1 MAQGENLQQNDT
13 YVSELAEALRSQVSL
28 SAVPGL
34 LKQVIKNDM
43 WRRRIVRQTKK
54 AIEYNRFADFVKD
67 YPPDGLGSN
76 MNVLMSLCRFHEDI
90 EAVDLL
96 SKVDAGKEG
105 NPTGNN
111 QYTSGTVDIINS
123 STRTDR
129 PTGTSAAATM
139 RRLSKD
145 FPLIHERVLSGELSP
160 NKAALE
166 AGFRQPKFQLP
177 ADPIAAGRYMANR
190 VDKDWMLE
198 FYDAYTKAQGE

>member
-1 MAQGENLQQNDT
+1 M
-13 YVSELAEALRSQVSL
+13 SELAEALRSQVSL

-54 AIEYNRFADFVKD
+54 SIEYNRFADFVKD

-96 SKVDAGKEG
+96 AKVDAGKEG
-105 NPTGNN
+105 GNN
-111 QYTSGTVDIINS
+111 NPNGLGGKSGKTSDDIDTNNNINS
-123 STRTDR
+123 VNKPTR

-177 ADPIAAGRYMANR
+177 SDPIAAGRYMANR
-190 VDKDWMLE
+190 VNEDWMLE

>member
-43 WRRRIVRQTKK
+43 WRRRIVRQTRQSK
-54 AIEYNRFADFVKD
+54 EYNRFADFVKD

-105 NPTGNN
+105 GNNNQLGIN
-111 QYTSGTVDIINS
+111 QYTEVTVDNINS
-123 STRTDR
+123 DQRNTSNR
-129 PTGTSAAATM
+129 PTGTSAAGGRSVSQANAK
-139 RRLSKD
+139 RLGN
-145 FPLIHERVLSGELSP
+145 V
-160 NKAALE
+160 
-166 AGFRQPKFQLP
+166 
-177 ADPIAAGRYMANR
+177 RYNFHR
-190 VDKDWMLE
+190 
-198 FYDAYTKAQGE
+198 

>member
-1 MAQGENLQQNDT
+1 M
-13 YVSELAEALRSQVSL
+13 SELAEALRSQVSL

-43 WRRRIVRQTKK
+43 WRKRIVRQTKK

-105 NPTGNN
+105 APAGNSNASKTTVDNVNSCFVKNERPTGN
-111 QYTSGTVDIINS
+111 
-123 STRTDR
+123 
-129 PTGTSAAATM
+129 SAAATM

-166 AGFRQPKFQLP
+166 AGFRQPKLQLP
-177 ADPIAAGRYMANR
+177 TDATAAGRYLAGR
-190 VDKDWMLE
+190 VDNEWMME
-198 FYDAYTKAQGE
+198 CYDAYMKAQDRQYGTKTNE